1 MNREHD
7 LRKSSGFAP
16 VYRNLSEHPLWLG
29 EPFTRG
35 QAWVDLLMLVN
46 YKDSKIMIDGAMV
59 EVKKGQHITSV
70 AKLAER
76 WGWSRTKVMS
86 YFNLLKTEQMM
97 DWESDNKKTVIT
109 LTNYGFWNSDISEMN
124 TDQQIDGTVVDIK
137 KTSEKHQKNI
147 KKTSEKHQKDTNNK
161 DNKDNKDK
169 KENKRPIVHSQISL
183 LTDRE
188 RQEEKEREKAEEKK
202 KRVAAEKR
210 KEKQQEKK
218 EQEEKFS
225 KFWEAY
231 PRKEG
236 RKVAAQR
243 WEKIKPDDA
252 LFDQIMEAIERQK
265 KTTWKD
271 KEVKFIPH
279 PSTWLNQERWT
290 DQVST
295 SKPQASGK
303 QLRHGDAVKQ
313 DSEYETKSSREL
325 DELVRRMQRAN
336 TDKR

>member
-16 VYRNLSEHPLWLG
+16 VYRSLSEHPLWLG

-46 YKDSKIMIDGAMV
+46 YKDSRIMIDGAMV

-109 LTNYGFWNSDISEMN
+109 LTNYGFWNSDISERN
-124 TDQQIDGTVVDIK
+124 TGQQADGTVVDIK
-137 KTSEKHQKNI
+137 KTSK
-147 KKTSEKHQKDTNNK
+147 KHQKDTNNK
-161 DNKDNKDK
+161 DNKDNNDK

-188 RQEEKEREKAEEKK
+188 RQEEKEREKAEEEK

-265 KTTWKD
+265 KATWKD

-290 DQVST
+290 DQIAT

-313 DSEYETKSSREL
+313 DCEYETKSSREL
-325 DELVRRMQRAN
+325 DELVRRMQRTT
-336 TDKR
+336 TDTR